1 MSYILQEHLECV
13 IKCKHHM
20 QPTFAHSIKAW
31 LNFDCSQPCD
41 SNVPRMNR
49 LSRFCIVTYMFLNC
63 AHTLGQES
71 HLDYIS
77 NVHASCNQNVLTK
90 FMSAA
95 LQMYTGNVSKM
106 FPVQNL
112 NYISDVPTIFLVV
125 YLGRYIP
132 T

>member
-1 MSYILQEHLECV
+1 
-13 IKCKHHM
+13 M

-31 LNFDCSQPCD
+31 LNFDYSQSCD

-49 LSRFCIVTYMFLNC
+49 LSRFCIVTYMFPNC
-63 AHTLGQES
+63 AYTLGQKS

-77 NVHASCNQNVLTK
+77 NVHASCNRNVLTW

-95 LQMYTGNVSKM
+95 LQMCTGNVSKM

-112 NYISDVPTIFLVV
+112 NHISDVPTMFLVV
-125 YLGRYIP
+125 HLGRYIP